1 MTPLPADFRFS
12 QSSLQDYV
20 DCPRRFELRYLQR
33 LNWPAAES
41 EPIREQ
47 EEHMV
52 QGALFHRLVQ
62 QYFIGLPV
70 DVLTRSIADERVA
83 EWWGRFLTHAAPEL
97 PERRFP
103 EIALSAALG
112 PHRLIAKFDLIAI
125 EPGQRAVIYDWK
137 TSLHRS
143 RRDRLET
150 RVQTILYR
158 YLLARAGAYLNDG
171 APIAPEQISMIYW
184 FAEFPQQPEV
194 FTYDAEQH
202 QRIEV
207 DLLRLLDSIAERPAG
222 GFPLTDEID
231 RCKYCRYR
239 SLCQRG
245 IKAGDFDGYEA
256 EEAAEFDL
264 DALIDLDQI
273 GEIAF

>member
-1 MTPLPADFRFS
+1 MTTLPADFRFS
-12 QSSLQDYV
+12 QSSLQDYI
-20 DCPRRFELRYLQR
+20 DCPRRFELRFIEHV
-33 LNWPAAES
+33 NWPAAET

-47 EEHMV
+47 EEHMT
-52 QGALFHRLVQ
+52 QGALFHRLVH

-83 EWWGRFLTHAAPEL
+83 GWWEQFLTHGVADL

-103 EIALSAALG
+103 EIALSASLG
-112 PHRLIAKFDLIAI
+112 PHRLVAKYDLIAL
-125 EPGQRAVIYDWK
+125 EPGQRAVIVDWK
-137 TSLHRS
+137 TALHRS
-143 RRDRLET
+143 RRDRLEA

-158 YLLARAGAYLNDG
+158 CLLARAGAYLNDG
-171 APIAPEQISMIYW
+171 TPIAPEQISMIYW
-184 FAEFPQQPEV
+184 FAEFPEQPEV

-202 QRIEV
+202 QRAEV
-207 DLLRLLDSIAERPAG
+207 ELLRLLDSIAERPAG
-222 GFPLTDEID
+222 GFPLTSEVD

-245 IKAGDFDGYEA
+245 VKAGEFDDYEA
-256 EEAAEFDL
+256 DEAVELDL

-273 GEIAF
+273 GEMAF

>member
-1 MTPLPADFRFS
+1 MTTLPADFRFS
-12 QSSLQDYV
+12 QSSLQDYI
-20 DCPRRFELRYLQR
+20 DCPRRFELRFIEH
-33 LNWPAAES
+33 LNWPAAET

-47 EEHMV
+47 EEHMT
-52 QGALFHRLVQ
+52 QGALFHRLVH

-83 EWWGRFLTHAAPEL
+83 GWWEQFLTHGVADL

-103 EIALSAALG
+103 EIALSASLG
-112 PHRLIAKFDLIAI
+112 PHRLVAKYDLIAL
-125 EPGQRAVIYDWK
+125 EPGQRAVIVDWK
-137 TSLHRS
+137 TALHRS
-143 RRDRLET
+143 RRDRLEA

-158 YLLARAGAYLNDG
+158 CLLARAGAYLNDG
-171 APIAPEQISMIYW
+171 TPIAPEQISMIYW
-184 FAEFPQQPEV
+184 FAEFPEQPEV

-202 QRIEV
+202 QRAEV
-207 DLLRLLDSIAERPAG
+207 ELLRLLDAIAERPAG
-222 GFPLTDEID
+222 GFPLTSEVD

-245 IKAGDFDGYEA
+245 VKAGEFDDYEA
-256 EEAAEFDL
+256 DEAVEFDL

-273 GEIAF
+273 GEMAF